1 MIECAAVF
9 DIGTSSLKGAL
20 IDKDGEVYKTGRLF
34 FPSQI
39 IAENWLISFE
49 NLFKQFSDFANR
61 KNIKIVGICIS
72 GNGPTLVSVSKNKNQ
87 LLLWNET
94 KDNLK
99 GEKSKSKNSK
109 NEKTDS
115 ELLAK
120 KKKTKSIFLPRLE
133 LFKEI
138 YTQEFKNAEYIF
150 SGQEFLIYKLTGKA
164 VTVLPEK
171 RYIPAYWT
179 DEELELFQIEKS
191 KLPPFVELGADC
203 GTYRDIPVFAGPPDF
218 ISALI
223 GTNTLKAGK
232 ACDRAGSSEGVNLC
246 VAEIPPKEKLDGLLV
261 LPSPIAALWNVSYK
275 LSHSGNIFYDYI
287 KENGGNF
294 MDFDSFMKSISE
306 IQKTENGE
314 YPDGVA
320 GEGKRIVENLARQIK
335 GGMDALEKA
344 TGFKPIYTLCGG
356 QANCKLWCEMKSELT
371 GRKFQKQQIS
381 DAELLGN
388 TAIVFSSLGEYK
400 NIADAAKNICKSY

>member
-20 IDKDGEVYKTGRLF
+20 IDKDGKVYKTGRLF
-34 FPSQI
+34 FPSRI

-49 NLFKQFSDFANR
+49 NLFKQFSDFANL
-61 KNIKIVGICIS
+61 KEIKIVGICIS
-72 GNGPTLVSVSKNKNQ
+72 GNGPTLISVSQNKNQ

-94 KDNLK
+94 NPKTEKDTL
-99 GEKSKSKNSK
+99 NSSST
-109 NEKTDS
+109 N
-115 ELLAK
+115 
-120 KKKTKSIFLPRLE
+120 KKTKSIFLPRFE
-133 LFKEI
+133 LFKEL
-138 YTQEFKNAEYIF
+138 YPEEFKNAEYIF

-171 RYIPAYWT
+171 RYTPAYWT

-191 KLPPFVELGADC
+191 KIPPFVELGAEC

-223 GTNTLKAGK
+223 GTNTLSAGK

-246 VAEIPPKEKLDGLLV
+246 VAEIPAKEKLDGLLV
-261 LPSPIAALWNVSYK
+261 LPSPLAPLWNVSYK
-275 LSHSGNIFYDYI
+275 LSNSGNIFYDYI

-294 MDFDSFMKSISE
+294 MDFDSFMQSISE
-306 IQKTENGE
+306 IPKSENGD
-314 YPDGVA
+314 YPDSVA

-335 GGMDALEKA
+335 EGMDALENA
-344 TGFKPIYTLCGG
+344 TGFKPVYTLCGG

-388 TAIVFSSLGEYK
+388 TAIVFSSIGKYK
-400 NIADAAKNICKSY
+400 NIAEAAKNICKSS